1 MKTVGRFTVRD
12 MSDTGEGYVGR
23 VMTASDMAGTQT
35 EEARLRRI
43 IAAKDK
49 AGKPHD
55 AEDQQ
60 LQALTFGTIRRVNE
74 FLLQAIAELDGDPV
88 DIENDP
94 DDREAVMGA
103 LRRLSSDEWEALIK
117 AAQSSGDEA
126 VSKS

>member
-23 VMTASDMAGTQT
+23 VMTASDIAETQT
-35 EEARLRRI
+35 EENRLRRI
-43 IAAKDK
+43 ITAKDK

-60 LQALTFGTIRRVNE
+60 LQALNFGVIRRVNE
-74 FLLQAIAELDGDPV
+74 FLLQAIVELDGEPV

-103 LRRLSSDEWEALIK
+103 LRRLSSDEWQELLK
-117 AAQSSGDEA
+117 AAQNAEA